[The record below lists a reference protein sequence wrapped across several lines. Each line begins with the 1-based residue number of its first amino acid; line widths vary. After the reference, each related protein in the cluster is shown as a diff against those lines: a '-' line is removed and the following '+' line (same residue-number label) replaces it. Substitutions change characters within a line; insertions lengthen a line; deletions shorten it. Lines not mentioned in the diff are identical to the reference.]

1 MATQTRFKGL
11 EGETLSQ
18 LTIKQNDMIQVRHEV
33 GTANDSDKGLPFSVL
48 QSIPIAVCISAAS
61 ETNKTATID
70 NFADFELQNGREV
83 IVYMANANTATDPT
97 LTINGVGFAAMES
110 GVWQAGTFIKCKY
123 VSINVSGSQ
132 ITRWLVDAGA
142 YNTTTQLNGALAE
155 VNHDLN
161 YRVSVFKITA
171 NYDPTNLDSLREVIL
186 SNINLASGYTRTCI
200 FEITNLGNQMSAVWV
215 SVVSSAYFS
224 CIVNSYYFTNAFLR
238 YSGGSWIN

>member
-1 MATQTRFKGL
+1 MPIQTRFKGL

-61 ETNKTATID
+61 ETNKTATVD
-70 NFADFELQNGREV
+70 NFEDFEIQNGREV
-83 IVYMANANTATDPT
+83 IVYMANANTATNPT

-110 GVWQAGTFIKCKY
+110 GIWQAGSFIKCKY

-142 YNTTTQLNGALAE
+142 YNTTTQLNGALA
-155 VNHDLN
+155 N
-161 YRVSVFKITA
+161 YGKIVAKGVQSSIPQTIQIPIDNNTIYLVSVTA
-171 NYDPTNLDSLREVIL
+171 DGSLYYCFGSYIFTLNGSPNYIQYQGGNLV
-186 SNINLASGYTRTCI
+186 
-200 FEITNLGNQMSAVWV
+200 V
-215 SVVSSAYFS
+215 SVPAFSSFS
-224 CIVNSYYFTNAFLR
+224 IMQLL
-238 YSGGSWIN
+238 

>member
-83 IVYMANANTATDPT
+83 IVYMANANTATEPT

-142 YNTTTQLNGALAE
+142 YNTTIQLNGALAGLIK
-155 VNHDLN
+155 VAD
-161 YRVSVFKITA
+161 YI
-171 NYDPTNLDSLREVIL
+171 
-186 SNINLASGYTRTCI
+186 INTDGS
-200 FEITNLGNQMSAVWV
+200 
-215 SVVSSAYFS
+215 
-224 CIVNSYYFTNAFLR
+224 
-238 YSGGSWIN
+238 YSGFAVGYVNLPFDRNRVISCLCRNYSDNTFCYAQLDNGADDRLLIYSHSYGQMLIRVFYI

>member
-142 YNTTTQLNGALAE
+142 YNTTTQLMVL
-155 VNHDLN
+155 
-161 YRVSVFKITA
+161 
-171 NYDPTNLDSLREVIL
+171 
-186 SNINLASGYTRTCI
+186 
-200 FEITNLGNQMSAVWV
+200 
-215 SVVSSAYFS
+215 
-224 CIVNSYYFTNAFLR
+224 
-238 YSGGSWIN
+238 